1 MSAAGTRVAVVGA
14 GMAGAAC
21 ARFMADAGLDVQLF
35 DKSRGVGGRMATRR
49 ANWTAD
55 DGGAHQSRFDHGAPG
70 FSAHSPEF
78 VRFVEQAHRAGLLS
92 RWVPRLAP
100 HGCAPLDDPALWV
113 PTPDMPALCRNLLTG
128 VAVQTGCTVD
138 ALRRSAAGWSLESAG
153 STIGEGFGAVI
164 VAIPPQ
170 QAATLLGPHQ
180 ADWARRAQALPMLPC
195 WVLMGVAADEDPIP
209 GWDFGGPAS
218 GPLAWVV
225 RNDAKPGRKRVPG
238 TAHWV
243 AHATASWSQ
252 THLES
257 PAADV
262 RAALQAALDEWLGR
276 SLKWHHTAVHRWRYA
291 SVPRAT
297 SLVMATASRCW
308 WDARSGLG
316 VCGDALGGAGVDGAW
331 CSARALAAAV
341 VDLRPEAQVLGHQTS
356 SPPAQSGEAAISEK
370 AAVQAAMGARG
381 HVGGAR
387 A

>member
-49 ANWTAD
+49 AEWIAD
-55 DGGAHQSRFDHGAPG
+55 DGGVHQARFDHGAPG
-70 FSAHSPEF
+70 FSAHSPGF
-78 VRFVEQAHRAGLLS
+78 VRFVEQAHRDGLLS
-92 RWVPRLAP
+92 RWVPRMAP
-100 HGCAPLDDPALWV
+100 HSCAPLDDSALWV
-113 PTPDMPALCRNLLTG
+113 PTPDMPALCRALLTG
-128 VAVQTGCTVD
+128 VPVQTGCTVD

-164 VAIPPQ
+164 LAIPLQ
-170 QAATLLGPHQ
+170 QAATLLRPHQ
-180 ADWARRAQALPMLPC
+180 ADWAGRAQALPMLPC
-195 WVLMGVAADEDPIP
+195 WVLMGVAADSDPLA
-209 GWDFGGPAS
+209 GWDLGRPAS

-225 RNDAKPGRKRVPG
+225 RNDAKPRRVRVPG
-238 TAHWV
+238 AAHWV
-243 AHATASWSQ
+243 VQATASWSQ
-252 THLES
+252 THLEV

-262 RAALQAALDEWLGR
+262 RAALQAALAEWLGR
-276 SLKWHHTAVHRWRYA
+276 PLTWHHAAVHRWRYA
-291 SVPRAT
+291 SVPRGTPSA
-297 SLVMATASRCW
+297 MATASRCW
-308 WDARSGLG
+308 WDAPSGLG

-341 VDLRPEAQVLGHQTS
+341 VDRRPKAQVLGHRTS
-356 SPPAQSGEAAISEK
+356 SPPAQPGRAAMSEE
-370 AAVQAAMGARG
+370 AAVQAAADARG

>member
-1 MSAAGTRVAVVGA
+1 MSAAGTRVAVIGA

-21 ARFMADAGLDVQLF
+21 ARFLADAGLDVQLF

-49 ANWTAD
+49 ADWTAD
-55 DGGAHQSRFDHGAPG
+55 DGGAHQARFDHGAPG
-70 FSAHSPEF
+70 FGAHSPEF
-78 VRFVEQAHRAGLLS
+78 VRFVEQAHRDGLLS

-100 HGCAPLDDPALWV
+100 HSGAPLDDRALWV
-113 PTPDMPALCRNLLTG
+113 PTPDMPALCRALLTG
-128 VAVQTGCTVD
+128 VPVQASCTVD

-153 STIGEGFGAVI
+153 STIAEGFGSVI

-170 QAATLLGPHQ
+170 QAATLLRPHQ

-195 WVLMGVAADEDPIP
+195 WVLMGVAADEDRIP
-209 GWDFGGPAS
+209 DWDLGRPAS

-225 RNDAKPGRKRVPG
+225 RNDAKPGRERVPG

-243 AHATASWSQ
+243 AHATASWSR

-276 SLKWHHTAVHRWRYA
+276 SLQWHHAAAHRWRYA
-291 SVPRAT
+291 SVARAT
-297 SLVMATASRCW
+297 PSAMATASRCW
-308 WDARSGLG
+308 WDAASGLG

-341 VDLRPEAQVLGHQTS
+341 VDQRPRAQVLGHRAS
-356 SPPAQSGEAAISEK
+356 SPPARSGAPMNDEE
-370 AAVQAAMGARG
+370 AVQAAAARG
-381 HVGGAR
+381 HGGGAR